1 MKNLILVFFI
11 SMFIVSCS
19 VYKPKVYTQVKPMS
33 YSQHT
38 TSSFPSGKDYD
49 NTKMSDF
56 EIAIINSWDDFT
68 DEQKE
73 FFKNALITKQKADSL
88 IFNKN

>member
-1 MKNLILVFFI
+1 
-11 SMFIVSCS
+11 
-19 VYKPKVYTQVKPMS
+19 
-33 YSQHT
+33 
-38 TSSFPSGKDYD
+38 
-49 NTKMSDF
+49 MSDF

>member
-1 MKNLILVFFI
+1 MKKLVLVLFI

-19 VYKPKVYTQVKPMS
+19 VYKPKTYSQVKPMS

-38 TSSFPSGKDYD
+38 TSSFPSGIDYN

-56 EIAIINSWDDFT
+56 EIAVINSWDDFT
-68 DEQKE
+68 EEQKE
-73 FFKNALITKQKADSL
+73 FFKSAFITKQKVDSL

>member
-1 MKNLILVFFI
+1 MKKLIFVFFI
-11 SMFIVSCS
+11 SMFMVSCS

-33 YSQHT
+33 YGQHT

-49 NTKMSDF
+49 TTKMSDF
-56 EIAIINSWDDFT
+56 EMAVINSWNDFT

-73 FFKNALITKQKADSL
+73 FFKNAFITKQKADSL